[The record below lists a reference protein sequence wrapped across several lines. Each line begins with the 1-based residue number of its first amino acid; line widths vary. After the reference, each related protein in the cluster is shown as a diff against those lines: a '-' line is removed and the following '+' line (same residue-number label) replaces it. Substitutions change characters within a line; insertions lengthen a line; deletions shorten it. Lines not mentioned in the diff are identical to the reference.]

1 MSADRRTRRLL
12 PAAALAVGLFV
23 FAVAAQEPAATSPL
37 EARGA
42 LERSQAVLGRP
53 VADQSFTATDG
64 RRVRLADFRGR
75 PVVVSFVYTACSQAC
90 PTTTRFLDR
99 AVGEADRTLGPGR
112 FQVVSIGFN
121 LPYDTPAA
129 MEGFR
134 RQLGIERAGWLFLSP
149 DPGAVE
155 GLTRDMGFSIAASA
169 GGFDHLAQVTLL
181 DAEGRV
187 ATQVYGEDFDVRM
200 LVGPLKSL
208 LTGTPLER
216 PGLADIVER
225 VRLLCTVY
233 DPRTGR
239 YRLDY
244 GIVLELF
251 TGTTIV
257 IAGVGFLFREW
268 RRGPRPRAG

>member
-1 MSADRRTRRLL
+1 MRTLSPARGRL
-12 PAAALAVGLFV
+12 PAAALVLGLS
-23 FAVAAQEPAATSPL
+23 VATAAASPALEPPA
-37 EARGA
+37 A
-42 LERSQAVLGRP
+42 LERSPGVLGRS
-53 VADQSFTATDG
+53 VADQAFTAPDG
-64 RRVRLADFRGR
+64 RRVRLADLRGR

-90 PTTTRFLDR
+90 PTTTRFLAR
-99 AVGEADRTLGPGR
+99 AVAEADRALGPGR
-112 FQVVSIGFN
+112 FHVVSIGFN
-121 LPYDTPAA
+121 IPYDTPAA

-134 RQLGIERAGWLFLSP
+134 RQMGIERAGWLFLSP

-155 GLTRDMGFSIAASA
+155 GLTRDMGFSFAASA

-187 ATQVYGEDFDVRM
+187 ATQVYGEDFDVRT

-208 LTGTPLER
+208 LTGAPLER

-251 TGTTIV
+251 TGSTIV
-257 IAGVGFLFREW
+257 IAVLGFLWREW
-268 RRGPRPRAG
+268 RRHRRLRAG